1 MSPPPLPP
9 TKAPTP
15 RTAWRHRMR
24 QEMLI
29 AVVTCTSVAVLL
41 TLVTPHGWG
50 LNLTY
55 SFCIGVPI
63 QAQIQIGRSRLGA
76 LRSARGV
83 HAPGRDRDWPGW
95 DWMAPWIVLSVLTG
109 FVGGSALADAL
120 TGGSF
125 LADSLAGDRR
135 SSGFI
140 LAVALLASLSATY
153 VFYARSRIAHTE
165 MQAETARRQAA
176 EHQLKLLE
184 SQLEPH
190 MLFNTLATLRALIGS
205 DPAQARELLD
215 RINAYLRATLQA
227 SRRAAHPLSEEFART
242 ADYLS
247 LMKLR
252 MGPRLNVHLDLP
264 AELSGAVVPP
274 LLLQPLV
281 ENAIKHGLEPHVE
294 GGELIVRARRVADAL
309 SLTVRD
315 TGVGLS
321 EPALAPPGTGFG
333 LQQVRERL
341 LTLHGTSADLQ
352 IAEADDGRGGTC
364 ATLRL
369 PLVLTP
375 PAP

>member
-1 MSPPPLPP
+1 MSVPPSSP
-9 TKAPTP
+9 TKAPAA
-15 RTAWRHRMR
+15 RTTWRQRIR
-24 QEMLI
+24 QELLI
-29 AVVTCTSVAVLL
+29 AVVTCTSVAALL
-41 TLVTPHGWG
+41 SLVTPNGWG

-76 LRSARGV
+76 LRASRGERR
-83 HAPGRDRDWPGW
+83 PGHDHDWPGW

-109 FVGGSALADAL
+109 FVGGSALADLL

-125 LADSLAGDRR
+125 LAETLAGEHR

-140 LAVALLASLSATY
+140 LAVALVASVSASY

-205 DPAQARELLD
+205 DPTQARDLLD

-227 SRRAAHPLSEEFART
+227 SRRVAHPLSEEFART

-247 LMKLR
+247 LMKVR
-252 MGPRLNVHLDLP
+252 MGPRLQVHLDLP

-294 GGELIVRARRVADAL
+294 GGELIVRARRVEDAL
-309 SLTVRD
+309 CLTVRD

-321 EPALAPPGTGFG
+321 TPASAPGTGFG

-341 LTLHGTSADLQ
+341 RTMHGASADLE
-352 IAEADDGRGGTC
+352 IVEADDGRGGTC

-369 PLVLTP
+369 PLVLTSP
-375 PAP
+375 FP